1 MAVAEGQPCPAIV
14 NPNHN
19 DWTFAKIALS
29 ADDETL
35 LSEHLGN
42 VADPLSR
49 SMFLA
54 GLSDKAMAGDTSI
67 AAFVRQTL
75 RLAETEKNF
84 VVLEQISI
92 ALTEAV
98 DMMQRLRPETDTT
111 LPRALRYNTRCQ
123 TTVVKHV
130 LQCGREQKRIGNGKG
145 ITRRRSRNRWC

>member
-1 MAVAEGQPCPAIV
+1 LYNLDADGGLVVTTSIPVLLKGKRTSVAVADGQPCPAIV

-54 GLSDKAMAGDTSI
+54 GLSDKAMRDREKLCRARADLNCAHRSSGHD
-67 AAFVRQTL
+67 AA
-75 RLAETEKNF
+75 LAT
-84 VVLEQISI
+84 
-92 ALTEAV
+92 
-98 DMMQRLRPETDTT
+98 
-111 LPRALRYNTRCQ
+111 
-123 TTVVKHV
+123 
-130 LQCGREQKRIGNGKG
+130 
-145 ITRRRSRNRWC
+145 